1 MSCCD
6 DLQLCKG
13 GASTAEDD
21 NAQVVGDKFCGDGG
35 CGGCGD
41 YDEDGDD
48 EDDVEVGTAD
58 GSKKTKKNKL
68 TGYHRGKR
76 HYHYNKERMGPQYLV
91 GTGNKNGRK
100 SADVDSS
107 SDVESIHERG
117 DGYNVEGDEE
127 EKNSDEYGNNYNN
140 NNSSSSTTPMVFM
153 ISGCEDSQTS
163 ADVSN
168 VNRFQ
173 LPDPKG
179 RAGGACTSALLNGT
193 YVMLYITYIRK
204 LYYFILY
211 SNCVFVVN
219 VSLLALICLIFA
231 CAW

>member
-13 GASTAEDD
+13 GVSTTEDD
-21 NAQVVGDKFCGDGG
+21 DAQVVGDKFCGDGG

-48 EDDVEVGTAD
+48 EGDLEEGNN
-58 GSKKTKKNKL
+58 GGIKKKKNKL

-91 GTGNKNGRK
+91 GTGKNGRK

-127 EKNSDEYGNNYNN
+127 ENNSDEYGNNNYNN
-140 NNSSSSTTPMVFM
+140 NNNNGTHGNEPMVFM

-168 VNRFQ
+168 VNSFQ

-193 YVMLYITYIRK
+193 YVMLYITYIYASYIFHHVVTK
-204 LYYFILY
+204 LEHFV
-211 SNCVFVVN
+211 CVCV
-219 VSLLALICLIFA
+219 CM
-231 CAW
+231 